1 VRGKTGERDV
11 VLRSVAA
18 KRLDKYLA
26 KRRSDDPKGFLFS
39 KLDGTKIVS
48 LIGQLDAAL
57 VETRIE
63 RNSFGEKHSV
73 YSLHCDVSMP

>member
-1 VRGKTGERDV
+1 
-11 VLRSVAA
+11 
-18 KRLDKYLA
+18 LA

-48 LIGQLDAAL
+48 LIDQLDAAR

-63 RNSFGEKHSV
+63 RNSFGEKYSV
-73 YSLHCDVSMP
+73 YACDVSMP